1 MATAAVSGCD
11 ALRMEEKKF
20 EYFSSINHMAK
31 KIMLERQKIREK
43 HGSEWE
49 KLTQSEQET
58 AIDNWM
64 MDPQIRARYALH
76 RTEREEVVSY
86 PKLLI
91 QTGQKIVH
99 FGEEDIIWQDE
110 HSAPFS
116 WETKSQL
123 EFNLTSPAAPEQGST
138 SSQMEPKLQAKTS
151 QPVKASHCGSGSSS
165 SQVAKASQ
173 GSKTPSTD
181 SISSGRKEEESSF
194 WKISA
199 ERSRLEGGQA
209 DFQSLTPSQIKS
221 LEKGEKTVP
230 SYRRQES
237 TPKDKEE
244 HKADKPRIPKQ
255 DKPVSMSVSSTVAEW
270 ERSQPAHPSVS
281 TQDDVFI
288 QGPEPKSPTRTAPA
302 KENDKEESAQ
312 AENPF
317 FSQFNTSSNLL
328 KTGFDFLDNW

>member
-1 MATAAVSGCD
+1 MATGAVSGCD
-11 ALRMEEKKF
+11 VLRMEEKKF

-76 RTEREEVVSY
+76 RAEREEVVTY

-99 FGEEDIIWQDE
+99 FGEEDITWQDE
-110 HSAPFS
+110 HSTPFS

-123 EFNLTSPAAPEQGST
+123 EFSLTSPTTLEQGST

-151 QPVKASHCGSGSSS
+151 QPVKASYGGNSSS
-165 SQVAKASQ
+165 SQVVKASQ

-181 SISSGRKEEESSF
+181 SISAGRKDEESSF

-221 LEKGEKTVP
+221 LEKAEKTMP

-244 HKADKPRIPKQ
+244 HKGDKPRVPKQ
-255 DKPVSMSVSSTVAEW
+255 GKPVSMSVSSTVAEW
-270 ERSQPAHPSVS
+270 ERCQPAHPSAS
-281 TQDDVFI
+281 TLDDVFT
-288 QGPEPKSPTRTAPA
+288 QGPELKSPTCTAPS
-302 KENDKEESAQ
+302 KEDDKDDSAQ
-312 AENPF
+312 ADNPF